1 MNPSIKSFFVFIV
14 CIAGIVTTNAL
25 ELNSNYGF
33 FIDLPEGFS
42 LVQSDGSSKF
52 TFTNPQGNIVVDIVI
67 YPSQT
72 YTSIDMLAGQIN
84 SKLQAKSLDAWS
96 FEYAGRKA
104 RIHLA
109 QFQNNLQGYI
119 LSIDSQE
126 PAKLSDGEKNFDF
139 VMLAY
144 TKSALFKEV
153 KPVLESIIDGFSLR
167 ASDRL
172 KPGPYTTAQRTRIK
186 PLLITKQIAFGGTT
200 VPCVYDKNYADL
212 VQQLVEREYAVL
224 LPYGAIPD
232 LVDDAVRRFYRQI
245 YRASYSEL
253 VQLALLFSLVWENSS
268 NQTTGVA
275 ANQNVSAA
283 LQPHFGIPAQP
294 EGYVR
299 ALLAWVQDFNYVR
312 NPEGSDVVNPITAAF
327 EQTGDCDSRVLVMAI
342 LLKYEHIDAIL
353 MISLVHEHALIGV
366 GIEGKGAKFPYQN
379 QNWLIGETTAHVD
392 LGLIDKQQS
401 AIEDWF
407 GIDFK

>member
-1 MNPSIKSFFVFIV
+1 MNQFFKFFIAFSVCIV
-14 CIAGIVTTNAL
+14 CILNAFAV
-25 ELNSNYGF
+25 ELNSNQGF

-52 TFTNPQGNIVVDIVI
+52 TFTNPQGNIVVDLVI
-67 YPSQT
+67 YPPQT

-126 PAKLSDGEKNFDF
+126 PAKLLDGEKNFDF
-139 VMLAY
+139 VLLAY
-144 TKSALFKEV
+144 TKSTLFKDA
-153 KPVLESIIDGFSLR
+153 KPVLESILDGFSLR
-167 ASDRL
+167 ANDRL
-172 KPGPYTTAQRTRIK
+172 KPGPFTTAERSRSK
-186 PLLITKQIAFGGTT
+186 PQLVSKQISFSGISI
-200 VPCVYDKNYADL
+200 PCVYDKTYANL
-212 VQQLVEREYAVL
+212 VQQLVEREYSVL
-224 LPYGAIPD
+224 LPYGAVPE
-232 LVDDAVRRFYRQI
+232 LVEDAVRRFYRQI
-245 YRASYSEL
+245 YKASYSEL
-253 VQLALLFSLVWENSS
+253 VQLAMQFSLVWETSS
-268 NQTTGVA
+268 GQTASVSL
-275 ANQNVSAA
+275 NKNVSASV
-283 LQPHFGIPAQP
+283 QPHFGIPVQP

-299 ALLAWVQDFNYVR
+299 ALLAWVQNFTYVR

-342 LLKYEHIDAIL
+342 LLDYEHIDAIL

-366 GIEGKGAKFPYQN
+366 GIDAKGAKFTYQKR
-379 QNWLIGETTAHVD
+379 NWLIGETTAHVD

-401 AIEDWF
+401 NIEDWF

>member
-1 MNPSIKSFFVFIV
+1 MRPFFKFLIVFSI
-14 CIAGIVTTNAL
+14 CIACIINTFAL
-25 ELNSNYGF
+25 ELNSNHGF

-42 LVQSDGSSKF
+42 LVQSDGLSKF
-52 TFTNPQGNIVVDIVI
+52 TFTNPQGSIIVDIVI
-67 YPSQT
+67 YTPQT
-72 YTSIDMLAGQIN
+72 YTSIDMLVGQIN

-119 LSIDSQE
+119 LGIDSQE

-139 VMLAY
+139 VLLAY
-144 TKSALFKEV
+144 TKSTLFKDA
-153 KPVLESIIDGFSLR
+153 KSVLESIVDGFSLR

-172 KPGPYTTAQRTRIK
+172 KPGPYTTAERSRSKPQLVTREISFCGVS
-186 PLLITKQIAFGGTT
+186 I
-200 VPCVYDKNYADL
+200 PCVYDKTYANL

-224 LPYGAIPD
+224 LPYGAVPE
-232 LVDDAVRRFYRQI
+232 LVEGAVRRFYRQI

-253 VQLALLFSLVWENSS
+253 MQLAVQFSLVWEISS
-268 NQTTGVA
+268 SQTARVTTDK
-275 ANQNVSAA
+275 NVSVSV
-283 LQPHFGIPAQP
+283 QPHFGIPAQP

-299 ALLAWVQDFNYVR
+299 AVLAWVQNFTYVR
-312 NPEGSDVVNPITAAF
+312 SPEGSDVVNPITAAF

-342 LLKYEHIDAIL
+342 LLDYEHIDAIL

-366 GIEGKGAKFPYQN
+366 GVEAKGAKFPYQKR
-379 QNWLIGETTAHVD
+379 NWLIGETTAHVE
-392 LGLIDKQQS
+392 LGLIDKEQS
-401 AIEDWF
+401 NIEDWF

>member
-1 MNPSIKSFFVFIV
+1 MKSFAKIFMACSICVASVLSTF
-14 CIAGIVTTNAL
+14 AL
-25 ELNSNYGF
+25 ELNSNQGF

-42 LVQSDGSSKF
+42 LIQSDGSSKF

-67 YPSQT
+67 YAPQT

-84 SKLQAKSLDAWS
+84 SRLQVKSIDAWS

-109 QFQNNLQGYI
+109 QFQSNLQGFI

-126 PAKLSDGEKNFDF
+126 PAKLLDGEKNFDF

-144 TKSALFKEV
+144 TKTTIFKEV
-153 KPVLESIIDGFSLR
+153 KPVLESILDGFSLR

-172 KPGPYTTAQRTRIK
+172 KPGPYTTAQRSRIR
-186 PLLITKQIAFGGTT
+186 PLLTTKQVSFGGVT

-212 VQQLVEREYAVL
+212 VQQLVEREYTVL
-224 LPYGAIPD
+224 VPYGAVPE
-232 LVDDAVRRFYRQI
+232 LVEDAVRRFYRQI

-253 VQLALLFSLVWENSS
+253 MQLAIMFSQVWEASRS
-268 NQTTGVA
+268 QTTSITPTT
-275 ANQNVSAA
+275 NVSAA
-283 LQPHFGIPAQP
+283 AQPHFGVPAQP
-294 EGYVR
+294 EGYVK
-299 ALLAWVQDFNYVR
+299 ALLAWVQSFTYVR
-312 NPEGSDVVNPITAAF
+312 SQVGSDVVNPITAAF

-342 LLKYEHIDAIL
+342 LLDYEHIDAIL

-366 GIEGKGAKFPYQN
+366 GIEGKGAKFPYQKRY
-379 QNWLIGETTAHVD
+379 WLIGETTARVD
-392 LGLIDKQQS
+392 LGLIDREQS
-401 AIEDWF
+401 RIEDWF